1 MDFYVIL
8 GIERDASPAALE
20 RAYTR
25 LARRYHPD
33 INPGD
38 SEAGAFFQRVN
49 EAYQTLRN
57 PDRRRAY
64 DVGGEP
70 RAAVRRESVE
80 FRGFDFSTPVSGA
93 SATFGELFSE
103 LLPDASGGAVA
114 DAGGDLHGEIT
125 LGFEEALRGAVR
137 KLTVTRLDACSVCGG
152 SGTRRAAERGCA
164 ACQGSGTRQ
173 WRRGHMVFSKTCESC
188 TGSGRQRQR
197 PCTACGAAGTAA
209 VTEGITVQ
217 VPAGITDGTRLRVAA
232 KGNAGPQGGPVG
244 NLYITASVE
253 RHRLFK
259 RDGDDLTLE
268 VPLGVHE
275 AALGADIRIP
285 TIDGFTTLQ
294 VPAGTQAGER
304 LRLPALGVP
313 ARGGGVRGD
322 LIVEIRIV
330 VPRLTDERSR
340 ELLRE
345 FGRINPAGERRDL
358 FAG

>member
-8 GIERDASPAALE
+8 GVERDASPADLE

-38 SEAGAFFQRVN
+38 SEAAAFFQRVN

-57 PDRRRAY
+57 RDRRRAY
-64 DVGGEP
+64 DRGGEP
-70 RAAVRRESVE
+70 RAAARQEPIE

-103 LLPDASGGAVA
+103 LLPDAPEGAGPA
-114 DAGGDLHGEIT
+114 AGGDLHGEIT

-137 KLTVTRLDACSVCGG
+137 KLTVTRLDACAVCGG
-152 SGTRRAAERGCA
+152 SGMRRAAERGCA
-164 ACQGSGTRQ
+164 ACQGGGTRQ
-173 WRRGHMVFSKTCESC
+173 WRRGHMVFSKPCDAC
-188 TGSGRQRQR
+188 AGSGRQRRR
-197 PCTACGAAGTAA
+197 PCAACAAAGTAA
-209 VTEGITVQ
+209 VTEAITVQ
-217 VPAGITDGTRLRVAA
+217 VPAGIADGARLRVPE
-232 KGNAGPQGGPVG
+232 KGHAGARGGPPG
-244 NLYITASVE
+244 DLYITAAVE
-253 RHRLFK
+253 PHRLFR
-259 RDGDDLTLE
+259 RDGGNLTLE

-285 TIDGFTTLQ
+285 TIDGFTTLR

-304 LRLPALGVP
+304 LRLPGLGVP
-313 ARGGGVRGD
+313 ARGGGARGD

-330 VPRLTDERSR
+330 VPKLRDRRSR
-340 ELLRE
+340 ELLVE
-345 FGRINPAGERRDL
+345 FGRINPADARGGR
-358 FAG
+358 FGG